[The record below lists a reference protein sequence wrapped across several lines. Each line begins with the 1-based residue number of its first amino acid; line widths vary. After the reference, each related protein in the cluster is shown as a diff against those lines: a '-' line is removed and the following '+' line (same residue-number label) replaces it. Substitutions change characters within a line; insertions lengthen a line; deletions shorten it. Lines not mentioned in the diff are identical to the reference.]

1 MVHKRQGIS
10 PGKRS
15 RLFLGLGLCTIFLT
29 AYMACGMLYISD
41 STAPLNKVFTGK
53 SLYSPGENLEKQYKP
68 GLSASD
74 HTISLLPPSEDHFL
88 YGIGSKISDSIENAS
103 LEINQKTVELVKA
116 GGTEANS
123 TQESSSSP
131 AVEPSSPAAPSLEAS
146 FINMI
151 NHIRSSR
158 GLQTLLPNAFLNNI
172 ARSRSQ
178 DMLSRGYFSHH
189 TPEGKGISAILQENG
204 IMYACCAEN
213 LGQASPPSWG
223 SPETI
228 INMWMGSGI
237 HRANLLNPHFGQLG
251 IGVVDAGGRRVVT
264 LVLINR

>member
-1 MVHKRQGIS
+1 MIHKRQEKS
-10 PGKRS
+10 PARTS
-15 RLFLGLGLCTIFLT
+15 RLILGFCLCAIFLI
-29 AYMACGMLYISD
+29 AYIACGMPYVSD
-41 STAPLNKVFTGK
+41 NPEQLNTVFTGK
-53 SLYSPGENLEKQYKP
+53 SLYTPGENLERQYRP
-68 GLSASD
+68 GLSSSG
-74 HTISLLPPSEDHFL
+74 TISVLSPAEDHFL
-88 YGIGSKISDSIENAS
+88 YGIGSQISDSIESAS
-103 LEINQKTVELVKA
+103 LEIKQKTMEQVKA
-116 GGTEANS
+116 EDKS
-123 TQESSSSP
+123 TQESSSPP
-131 AVEPSSPAAPSLEAS
+131 AEETSSPASLSIEAS

-158 GLQTLLPNAFLNNI
+158 GLQTLLPNAALNNI

-228 INMWMGSGI
+228 MNMWMGSGT
-237 HRANLLNPHFGQLG
+237 HRANLLDPHFGQMG
-251 IGVVDAGGRRVVT
+251 IGIVDSGGRRVVT